1 MPDPAQVRSD
11 LVRRL
16 SIEVQNAARQLK
28 QQSRFLCRRSDR
40 LRAHSNDLLTVARFR
55 RQKHQRALAAP
66 PRHLVLL
73 P

>member
-1 MPDPAQVRSD
+1 MPEGARIRSD
-11 LVRRL
+11 HVRRL
-16 SIEVQNAARQLK
+16 SAEVQNAARQLK

-40 LRAHSNDLLTVARFR
+40 LRAHSNDLLTVALFR
-55 RQKHQRALAAP
+55 RQKHQRALEAP